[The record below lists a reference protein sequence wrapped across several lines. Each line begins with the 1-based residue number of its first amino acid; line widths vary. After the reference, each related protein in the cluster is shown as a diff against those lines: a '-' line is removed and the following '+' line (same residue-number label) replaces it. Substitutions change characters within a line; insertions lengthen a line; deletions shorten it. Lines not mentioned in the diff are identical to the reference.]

1 MNSFEKSFVWHILNG
16 TFLAFY
22 SLMYRFIIFSIF
34 CEKTVFQI
42 PLAFKEGNTLENPTL
57 RYI

>member
-1 MNSFEKSFVWHILNG
+1 MNSFEKPFVWHILNG

-22 SLMYRFIIFSIF
+22 SLMYRFILFSIF
-34 CEKTVFQI
+34 HENTVFQI
-42 PLAFKEGNTLENPTL
+42 PLALKEGNTLENPTL